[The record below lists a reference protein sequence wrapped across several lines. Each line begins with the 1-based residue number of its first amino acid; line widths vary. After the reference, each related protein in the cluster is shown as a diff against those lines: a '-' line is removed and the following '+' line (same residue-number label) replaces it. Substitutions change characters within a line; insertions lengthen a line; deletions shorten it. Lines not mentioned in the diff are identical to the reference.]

1 MKTIFCLLRQRRT
14 WHKLI
19 FTVIVNSEYLKRIP
33 SQKLRFLK
41 VCIIP
46 FQRDYVHATFKKLS
60 VSFPM
65 AEIREVITQPKCISQ
80 KRERETHRISL
91 SVSAQ
96 VVSIAIFRTEQLAI
110 SSSKGAAKTLYGYQN
125 CSIACKKYWVL

>member
-1 MKTIFCLLRQRRT
+1 
-14 WHKLI
+14 
-19 FTVIVNSEYLKRIP
+19 
-33 SQKLRFLK
+33 
-41 VCIIP
+41 
-46 FQRDYVHATFKKLS
+46 
-60 VSFPM
+60 M
-65 AEIREVITQPKCISQ
+65 AEIQEVITQLKYTSQ
-80 KRERETHRISL
+80 KGERETLRISL